1 MRERLRALDGDL
13 VVASERGRGTRLEA
27 RVALAIADLSAAAR
41 VCGNDEAFKV

>member
-27 RVALAIADLSAAAR
+27 RVAIADAAAVAR
-41 VCGNDEAFKV
+41 VCDRKEPSGA